1 MTGENGE
8 GESRSVKPTSH
19 ESLVERLLYRFEH
32 VPVWTRVAI
41 WGGVVFAVTTVLDL
55 IFFYLLF
62 GLTLRQG
69 EAIMFAD
76 FTSGV
81 LIGFIVFSVLN
92 KRDELI
98 KRRFREIGYLN
109 HHVRNALM
117 VIETGEY
124 LAQQQKHQHQYQQRI
139 DTVLEATTRI
149 RKCIEQI
156 TANIDVE
163 INEEN
168 PRAA

>member
-19 ESLVERLLYRFEH
+19 ESVVERLVYRFEH
-32 VPVWTRVAI
+32 VPVWTRAVI
-41 WGGVVFAVTTVLDL
+41 WGGIVFAVTTVLDVT
-55 IFFYLLF
+55 FFYLLF
-62 GLTLRQG
+62 GVTLRQG
-69 EAIMFAD
+69 EAIVFAD
-76 FTSGV
+76 FSGAM
-81 LIGFIVFSVLN
+81 LIGFIVFSLLN
-92 KRDELI
+92 KRDQLI
-98 KRRFREIGYLN
+98 KRRFREIDYLN

-117 VIETGEY
+117 VIETAEY
-124 LAQQQKHQHQYQQRI
+124 LAQQQQQQQHQQRK
-139 DTVLEATTRI
+139 DAVLEATTRI

-156 TANIDVE
+156 TSNTDVE